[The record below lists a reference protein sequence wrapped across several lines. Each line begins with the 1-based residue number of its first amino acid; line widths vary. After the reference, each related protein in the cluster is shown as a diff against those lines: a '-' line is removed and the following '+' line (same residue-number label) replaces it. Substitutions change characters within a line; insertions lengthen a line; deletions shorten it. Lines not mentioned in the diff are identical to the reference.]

1 MDKTKSILYNERC
14 GLEECAAFVRTH
26 HTRCGLLIH
35 RLRSYTAMNFIRD
48 AKSKLSIFGE
58 LWAFMKVRKKWWLGP
73 IMIFLLLLGV
83 LIVFTE
89 GSALAPFIYA
99 LF

>member
-1 MDKTKSILYNERC
+1 
-14 GLEECAAFVRTH
+14 
-26 HTRCGLLIH
+26 
-35 RLRSYTAMNFIRD
+35 MN
-48 AKSKLSIFGE
+48 KLAIIKEFWGF
-58 LWAFMKVRKKWWLGP
+58 LKVRKKWWLMP
-73 IMIFLLLLGV
+73 IVICLALLGA